1 MERSTGRR
9 EAQNEHGM
17 PSGIVGIIFDDFRVL
32 ISKRRLDLINGD
44 LIRIPFLFRMQRETI
59 APCSNQR
66 PQSFQHTSTLAG
78 NHA

>member
-1 MERSTGRR
+1 
-9 EAQNEHGM
+9 
-17 PSGIVGIIFDDFRVL
+17 
-32 ISKRRLDLINGD
+32 